1 IHLPLDFLD
10 SSAPHFGHVSE
21 TLASTSSD
29 VLAEP
34 VDRCKY
40 SRCIKEDISSKSPIA
55 VQGGKHLLDY
65 SRDHS
70 VQDGLAYTAT
80 WNMSQLQASDLVEAL
95 RGRLSMRKFGQSSID
110 SMLSSADHVSS

>member
-40 SRCIKEDISSKSPIA
+40 SRCIKRNHYALRPAKTNAGKSPIA

-80 WNMSQLQASDLVEAL
+80 WNMSQLQASDLVEA
-95 RGRLSMRKFGQSSID
+95 
-110 SMLSSADHVSS
+110 V